1 MVQLLHA
8 VTVVILF
15 LGLSGC
21 TVHAQ
26 FQVFRGDE
34 VLNLTLLSDL
44 EKLTIAA
51 KSGETHVLELNQEV
65 QAAVVQE
72 GVSLNIDCL
81 PWLNQTD
88 PDLDEYMIR
97 WTFIQ
102 LDEFGNV
109 QGELIIMFALSL
121 FNDD

>member
-15 LGLSGC
+15 LDLSRC
-21 TVHAQ
+21 SVNTQ
-26 FQVFRGDE
+26 FEVFRGDE
-34 VLNLTLLSDL
+34 ALRNLTLLSDP
-44 EKLTIAA
+44 EKLAIAA
-51 KSGETHVLELNQEV
+51 KTGETHVLELNQEV

-102 LDEFGNV
+102 LDKFGNV
-109 QGELIIMFALSL
+109 EGEL
-121 FNDD
+121 